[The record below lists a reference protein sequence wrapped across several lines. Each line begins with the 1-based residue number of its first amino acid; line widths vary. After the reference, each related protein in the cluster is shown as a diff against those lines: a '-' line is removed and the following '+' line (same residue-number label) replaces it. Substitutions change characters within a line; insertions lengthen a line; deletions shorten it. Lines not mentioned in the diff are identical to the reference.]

1 MNSSWLKIAVLVVVV
16 TVIAILVRNFLPSK
30 TQTQSQVEP
39 KSFYEVIEED
49 DRRLRAEPTPQQP
62 SKQRNPQAEKPTEL
76 TGLPQQ
82 PAGPQ
87 FRELSETG
95 KIEAERLFEM
105 ALAQRKM
112 GRLPG
117 VSYKQMVDYCRQII
131 EKFPDSVYAYKARR
145 MLHDIPQRYRKQ
157 YNITDE
163 EMKIDN

>member
-1 MNSSWLKIAVLVVVV
+1 MSSFWLKVAAVVVVV
-16 TVIAILVRNFLPSK
+16 TVIVILVRNFLPSK
-30 TQTQSQVEP
+30 TQTQPRAEP

-49 DRRLRAEPTPQQP
+49 DRRLRAEPQPPSQERGPQEQ
-62 SKQRNPQAEKPTEL
+62 

-82 PAGPQ
+82 PASPH
-87 FRELSETG
+87 FKELSEVE

-117 VSYKQMVDYCRQII
+117 VGYKQMVDYCRQII
-131 EKFPDSVYAYKARR
+131 EKFPDSEYEFKTKRILA
-145 MLHDIPQRYRKQ
+145 DIPERYRRQ

-163 EMKIDN
+163 EIKIGN